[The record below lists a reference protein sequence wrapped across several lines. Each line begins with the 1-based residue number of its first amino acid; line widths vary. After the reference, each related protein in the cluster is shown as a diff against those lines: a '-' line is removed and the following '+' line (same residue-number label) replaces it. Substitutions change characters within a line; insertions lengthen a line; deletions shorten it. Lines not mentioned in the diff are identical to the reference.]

1 MLETAVPRGKLLAG
15 YLIFHKNIEEK
26 LQKYVVEKDHLLT
39 NKDSL
44 VKVRELEERNVV
56 LTVDVSQLLVHK
68 GLILCVPKELYSVT
82 TTSLLLHDSIHEEVL
97 EEILYAS
104 LCCIEDELLFLPDI
118 SVPELID
125 LGIAHDIPAA
135 PDLVTNISEEEKD
148 DCPVQRRAQ
157 Q

>member
-1 MLETAVPRGKLLAG
+1 M
-15 YLIFHKNIEEK
+15 
-26 LQKYVVEKDHLLT
+26 LLT
-39 NKDSL
+39 NKDTL
-44 VKVRELEERNVV
+44 IKVRELEERSVV

-104 LCCIEDELLFLPDI
+104 NRRIEDELLFLPDI

-148 DCPVQRRAQ
+148 DCLVQRRAQ